1 MNTLPGTDSEAEL
14 AISKAIDTIS
24 KTKTTACQS
33 SPEPVAIE
41 DGMVLEPEVV
51 AQKDEG
57 RYRESVRAGV
67 RYKPINTQGWATH
80 FGDNIGYHITHNH
93 YQTPSRRGDRDI
105 GFDFDMVTLST
116 NTPQLSAY
124 ESAYESREVFISKK
138 RPDVSLQSDSCSCLA
153 D

>member
-57 RYRESVRAGV
+57 RYREGLRPGV
-67 RYKPINTQGWATH
+67 YYKPIPTPTWAAH
-80 FGDNIGYHITHNH
+80 FGHNYNIINNN
-93 YQTPSRRGDRDI
+93 YQKPSRSEFRDI
-105 GFDFDMVTLST
+105 GFDFDMATLST

-124 ESAYESREVFISKK
+124 ESAYESREVFTSKK
-138 RPDVSLQSDSCSCLA
+138 RPDVSLQSNSCTCLA

>member
-1 MNTLPGTDSEAEL
+1 MNVLPGTNSEAEL
-14 AISKAIDTIS
+14 AVSEAIDTVS
-24 KTKTTACQS
+24 KTKITACQS

-41 DGMVLEPEVV
+41 DDIALEPEVV
-51 AQKDEG
+51 AQNDDGGHREG
-57 RYRESVRAGV
+57 VRAALRWESLNSHG
-67 RYKPINTQGWATH
+67 YATQH
-80 FGDNIGYHITHNH
+80 FGHNYNIINNNYLK
-93 YQTPSRRGDRDI
+93 PSRSEYRDI
-105 GFDFDMVTLST
+105 GFDFDMETLST